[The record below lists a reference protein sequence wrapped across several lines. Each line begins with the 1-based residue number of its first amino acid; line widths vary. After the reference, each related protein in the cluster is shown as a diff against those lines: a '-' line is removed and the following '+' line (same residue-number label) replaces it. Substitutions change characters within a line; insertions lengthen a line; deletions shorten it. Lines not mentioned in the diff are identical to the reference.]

1 MKPQEPRRATISRVN
16 DPEHYFEIDNC
27 SMGSRGYPEGY
38 PDKNSKAGLRAPGS
52 SFRCARP
59 APVLL
64 VVLILVLFV
73 GSGCYLF
80 RTYDAKLVQSVET
93 TNRWFAK
100 YVAFANKSIDLDETL
115 TAEEREEWKGIGM
128 RCLRNYAALLE
139 VLKK

>member
-1 MKPQEPRRATISRVN
+1 MKPQEPRRATISSVN
-16 DPEHYFEIDNC
+16 DPEHYFEIDNI
-27 SMGSRGYPEGY
+27 
-38 PDKNSKAGLRAPGS
+38 SKAGLRAPGS

-64 VVLILVLFV
+64 ALLFLLFV

-80 RTYDAKLVQSVET
+80 RTYDEKLVRSVET
-93 TNRWFAK
+93 TNKWLAK

-115 TAEEREEWKGIGM
+115 STEEREEWKGIGM